1 MNSLCSAVS
10 GTFIQN
16 IRALCS
22 RPGGKAGNS
31 IIPSVSNPFNSFHYR
46 FQIRWRWNRIVS
58 TPSSRAH
65 RCADCNSMIVYLLS
79 TSCQVSTLSSVI
91 RKRHIMHHAFIPDN
105 LRALNHREVIN
116 EKSVALP
123 RGRDI
128 LLLET
133 DAPQLSHCAYLD
145 DVYVPCARDLV
156 SRSGCMRYRRS
167 RLDRDAR
174 AISYPCTDRVP
185 LRLEI
190 VIVLAASV

>member
-1 MNSLCSAVS
+1 
-10 GTFIQN
+10 
-16 IRALCS
+16 
-22 RPGGKAGNS
+22 
-31 IIPSVSNPFNSFHYR
+31 
-46 FQIRWRWNRIVS
+46 
-58 TPSSRAH
+58 
-65 RCADCNSMIVYLLS
+65 
-79 TSCQVSTLSSVI
+79 
-91 RKRHIMHHAFIPDN
+91 MHHAFIPDN

-174 AISYPCTDRVP
+174 AIGYPCTDRVP

-190 VIVLAASV
+190 VIVLAASGDSQGLRDDVHEYLSGTTKEERVCSQWSRIAREDDLVAGFDARHECDWTSLECCGGSVSHLTRA